1 MLVPQSPNDQ
11 SIRVLVIVAD
21 PMTARLLCADLRRH
35 AQFHITECA
44 PDADSISSYLAD
56 DPPNTLL
63 LIGVESRKAVL
74 DLLPLIRQVRNQY
87 PRIRP
92 IMLLDDSSREL
103 IAELFRAGA
112 KGVFSRSEYDAQLL
126 CRCIRCVASG
136 QIWANSE
143 QLGFVLDSFTE
154 TASLNVFN
162 ARGEEMLTRREKDVV
177 RLVAEGFGN
186 REIAQQL
193 GLSVHTIKNYL
204 FNVFEKLGISSR
216 AELVM
221 YVLSNS
227 DNAVARAE
235 DKDQPCPDKKPVQG
249 YRPHRDAQ
257 FHVGPRVV
265 KRFAG

>member
-1 MLVPQSPNDQ
+1 
-11 SIRVLVIVAD
+11 
-21 PMTARLLCADLRRH
+21 LL
-35 AQFHITECA
+35 
-44 PDADSISSYLAD
+44 
-56 DPPNTLL
+56 
-63 LIGVESRKAVL
+63 
-74 DLLPLIRQVRNQY
+74 RQVRNRY
-87 PRIRP
+87 PSARP
-92 IMLLDDSSREL
+92 VMLLDDSSREF

-126 CRCIRCVASG
+126 CRCIRCVSSG

-143 QLGFVLDSFTE
+143 QLGFVLDVFAE

-162 ARGEEMLTRREKDVV
+162 ASGEKMLTRREKDVV

-216 AELVM
+216 SELVM

-227 DNAVARAE
+227 DNA
-235 DKDQPCPDKKPVQG
+235 PWSTPLNC
-249 YRPHRDAQ
+249 
-257 FHVGPRVV
+257 
-265 KRFAG
+265 